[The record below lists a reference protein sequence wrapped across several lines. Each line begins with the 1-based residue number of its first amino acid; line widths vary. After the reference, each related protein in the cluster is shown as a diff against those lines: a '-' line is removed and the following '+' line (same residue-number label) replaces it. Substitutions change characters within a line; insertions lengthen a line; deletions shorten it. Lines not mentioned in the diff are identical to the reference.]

1 MKEMQYLQYSME
13 MVLDQL
19 HEDEVRLFN
28 VPLTCME
35 VGNERAV
42 KEAMRDSLDEVK
54 SEAEYFVR
62 IYYVD
67 ANRTPMRV
75 QRRNELLKFMD
86 IPQWALERLPMR
98 YGAFALLLRPK
109 DAPKDPDKRRVWIF
123 MRRDD

>member
-19 HEDEVRLFN
+19 HEDEVRLFH

-35 VGNERAV
+35 VGSERAV
-42 KEAMRDSLDEVK
+42 KEALRDSLAEVN
-54 SEAEYFVR
+54 SAAEYFVR

-86 IPQWALERLPMR
+86 ITQWAMERLPIK

-109 DAPKDPDKRRVWIF
+109 EAPKDPDKRSLWLF